1 MDRIDSNNRP
11 AQMVQ
16 FRGVS
21 YHQRDRRELLCTSD
35 LVASALWLWT
45 ESEILGGF
53 AGAGSES
60 QPGGSMVEL
69 WLLLIEVQGE
79 RRA

>member
-1 MDRIDSNNRP
+1 MGRIDSNDRP
-11 AQMVQ
+11 AQLVQ

-21 YHQRDRRELLCTSD
+21 YHQRGRRELFCTPD

-45 ESEILGGF
+45 ESEILGDF

-60 QPGGSMVEL
+60 QPGGRMVEL
-69 WLLLIEVQGE
+69 WLLLVEVQGE
-79 RRA
+79 SGA